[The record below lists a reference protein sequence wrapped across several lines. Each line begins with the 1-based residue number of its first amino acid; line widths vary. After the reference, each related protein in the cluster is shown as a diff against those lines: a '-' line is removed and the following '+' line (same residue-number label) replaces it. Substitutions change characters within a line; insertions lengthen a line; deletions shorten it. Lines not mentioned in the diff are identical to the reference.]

1 MKLYKLN
8 LTKAQLDAMPPHE
21 RGVLLLFGH
30 IGNELNILRKAAMF
44 SGNVLSDDEVMK
56 LAEIGQ
62 WTFFMRLLGAK
73 THEAWEAFRRLFQ
86 KNKDMAARY
95 AKPLNDKYGKEWDQ
109 LKKVF
114 GSGKSIVEGLRN
126 EHVFHYPTAEIIEAS
141 FHSLSPEEDW
151 SWYLSDIKANSF
163 YFASDMVANN
173 AMLRAANG
181 GELQGAS
188 DKFAKEVIELSTLVD
203 DLLGN
208 VVELMLDANFPG
220 ARAKDPMLERNDL
233 QEADQIRLPFF
244 CAE

>member
-1 MKLYKLN
+1 
-8 LTKAQLDAMPPHE
+8 
-21 RGVLLLFGH
+21 
-30 IGNELNILRKAAMF
+30 
-44 SGNVLSDDEVMK
+44 
-56 LAEIGQ
+56 
-62 WTFFMRLLGAK
+62 
-73 THEAWEAFRRLFQ
+73 
-86 KNKDMAARY
+86 
-95 AKPLNDKYGKEWDQ
+95 
-109 LKKVF
+109 
-114 GSGKSIVEGLRN
+114 
-126 EHVFHYPTAEIIEAS
+126 
-141 FHSLSPEEDW
+141 
-151 SWYLSDIKANSF
+151 
-163 YFASDMVANN
+163 VANN